1 MTHPAARPLVVLVH
15 PDDVN
20 VADAKALAAQHG
32 ATVEGNRYIPRGQMF
47 LTRPIPPAETT
58 EETR

>member
-1 MTHPAARPLVVLVH
+1 MSELVVLVH

-32 ATVEGNRYIPRGQMF
+32 ATVESSRHVPRGQMF
-47 LTRPIPPAETT
+47 LTRRPNPLGSDA
-58 EETR
+58 